1 MLCVCVVCVLCV
13 CCVRVFCVC
22 CVGCVY
28 VEEEDIM
35 PWDKEKMERPDVRG
49 LAGVGA
55 EGELA

>member
-1 MLCVCVVCVLCV
+1 MCVCVVCVVCVCV
-13 CCVRVFCVC
+13 CCVCCVC
-22 CVGCVY
+22 